1 MDHDMQAGDYVGD
14 SIRVLEGLAA
24 VRKRPGMYIGDT
36 STRGLHHMV
45 YEIVDNSIDEAM
57 AGFCD
62 NVKVTIH
69 KNNSITVV
77 DNGRGIPVDIHPT
90 EGISTLDV
98 VMTKLHAGGK
108 FDNDAYKVSGGLHGV
123 GVSVV
128 NALSVWLEV
137 EVMRDGKLH
146 KQRYQRG
153 EPDGDVQ
160 VIGDTE
166 SRGTRVRF
174 LPDPE
179 IFNVLEYSFDVLANR
194 LRELSFLNKGVRI
207 ILADE
212 RTEEERDFHF
222 EGGIRSFVEHLN
234 KNKKPLHEHPIY
246 FSGRKEIVGDKV
258 GAVELEVSIQYNESY
273 SENIHTFANNINTI
287 EGGTH
292 LFGFRSALTR
302 TINAYAAQ
310 EDLLGKKKSNL
321 SGEDVREGIVAVI
334 SVKLPQ
340 PQFEGQTKT
349 KLGNSEVRGMV
360 EQIVNENLGLYLQE
374 HPKFAKTVI
383 QKALMASRAR
393 EAARKARELVQ
404 RKSALEVGALPG
416 KLADCQEKDAS
427 QCELFL
433 VEGDS
438 AGGSAKMGRD
448 RKIQAVLPLRGKI
461 LNVEKAR
468 EDKVLS
474 SQELATLI
482 TALGTGIGE
491 DYYDI
496 EKLRYHK
503 IVLMSVDAEEHAFVR
518 DARGVR
524 MVKIGEFIDQALEG
538 RESGT
543 GYDKIVREPLGEVM
557 CCDLETNNIRF
568 KPIKGIIRHEL
579 DDALFEV
586 KTAYG
591 RSLRLTGSHSAFVY
605 EDGQVKIKRG
615 DALKVGDLAVVP
627 KTLKL
632 PNAAPERFDL
642 LRELHQHPEAAA
654 QVWLRGQ
661 AVEEWYKAAVR
672 KEYADRP
679 EYILPRVEIPEN
691 VRTEMYEARKEN
703 GISQQDLCDAIGIK
717 QPVTFYGWE
726 KGENRPTVEHFKS
739 YIEAIGL
746 DVEEMLQKV
755 EIGASKIEKT
765 WETQYKGAPTNKVRP
780 YVCLSELTADDV
792 EWFEGRHDLELTPQ
806 HHGKKGIKRYIDV
819 SSELMTLLGFY
830 LAEGSCSERN
840 GIRLAVGKNN
850 ERFLP
855 ELTEAFE
862 HVFGL
867 PGRAYEY
874 NDRVGEL
881 KLVNRVAVLAWQHLF
896 GFQGVNAITKRV
908 PDLAFNVDETLRRR
922 FLRSY
927 LLGDGTVTNGRI
939 RFSTS
944 SRDIASGVMYLLS
957 SFGVVASMH
966 NRQPDGVVREIRGE
980 AVETK
985 NEFWHVSIQARE
997 DLRTLQGVWDDHHN
1011 ANTIHTFLKGE
1022 APSINRKFQ
1031 HIEGDMIAVPI
1042 ESIEQIEAT
1051 NGHVY
1056 DFSVEGD
1063 ENFIAGMGGVLTH
1076 NTDADVD
1083 GSHIRT
1089 LLLTFFY
1096 RKFQDIIQRGHL
1108 YIAQPPLYKVKKGR
1122 KEQYLKDDKA
1132 LQKYLF
1138 DAGCTEIALKTDT
1151 LDVPVDGD
1159 ELKDLAYKIQ
1169 QYADLINRIE
1179 RFDPRALST
1188 VMMAKA
1194 PNSGPWLELLADQ
1207 QKLEELGQNA
1217 IALFNKRYSE
1227 HDELEFKLES
1237 TEEGLW
1243 RLQLIT
1249 KQNGIPHGTCIDA
1262 RFVKRAQVIELEEA
1276 AEEVRKLGQ
1285 GPYTLIGKKTEEV
1298 MVPEEI
1304 IEVITNAG
1312 QRGRDIQRYK
1322 GLGEMNADQLWDT
1335 TMDPDARTLLQVS
1348 IEDAVEADEAFVTL
1362 MGDDV
1367 AERREFI
1374 EKNALDVRNLDV

>member
-1 MDHDMQAGDYVGD
+1 MRDLRKYSAENDDAASADNTPSIEATAEAPTSTEAAPSEDSTADASSDDTAPIKTDDNGVPLSMDHDMQAGDYVGD

-128 NALSVWLEV
+128 NALSIWLEV

-153 EPDGDVQ
+153 EPDGEVQ

-166 SRGTRVRF
+166 SRGTRVHF

-179 IFNVLEYSFDVLANR
+179 IFSVLEYSFDVLANR

-474 SQELATLI
+474 SQELATMI

-503 IVLMSVDAEEHAFVR
+503 IVLM
-518 DARGVR
+518 
-524 MVKIGEFIDQALEG
+524 
-538 RESGT
+538 
-543 GYDKIVREPLGEVM
+543 
-557 CCDLETNNIRF
+557 
-568 KPIKGIIRHEL
+568 
-579 DDALFEV
+579 
-586 KTAYG
+586 
-591 RSLRLTGSHSAFVY
+591 
-605 EDGQVKIKRG
+605 
-615 DALKVGDLAVVP
+615 
-627 KTLKL
+627 
-632 PNAAPERFDL
+632 
-642 LRELHQHPEAAA
+642 
-654 QVWLRGQ
+654 
-661 AVEEWYKAAVR
+661 
-672 KEYADRP
+672 
-679 EYILPRVEIPEN
+679 
-691 VRTEMYEARKEN
+691 
-703 GISQQDLCDAIGIK
+703 
-717 QPVTFYGWE
+717 
-726 KGENRPTVEHFKS
+726 
-739 YIEAIGL
+739 
-746 DVEEMLQKV
+746 
-755 EIGASKIEKT
+755 
-765 WETQYKGAPTNKVRP
+765 
-780 YVCLSELTADDV
+780 
-792 EWFEGRHDLELTPQ
+792 
-806 HHGKKGIKRYIDV
+806 
-819 SSELMTLLGFY
+819 
-830 LAEGSCSERN
+830 
-840 GIRLAVGKNN
+840 
-850 ERFLP
+850 
-855 ELTEAFE
+855 
-862 HVFGL
+862 
-867 PGRAYEY
+867 
-874 NDRVGEL
+874 
-881 KLVNRVAVLAWQHLF
+881 
-896 GFQGVNAITKRV
+896 
-908 PDLAFNVDETLRRR
+908 
-922 FLRSY
+922 
-927 LLGDGTVTNGRI
+927 
-939 RFSTS
+939 
-944 SRDIASGVMYLLS
+944 
-957 SFGVVASMH
+957 
-966 NRQPDGVVREIRGE
+966 
-980 AVETK
+980 
-985 NEFWHVSIQARE
+985 
-997 DLRTLQGVWDDHHN
+997 
-1011 ANTIHTFLKGE
+1011 
-1022 APSINRKFQ
+1022 
-1031 HIEGDMIAVPI
+1031 
-1042 ESIEQIEAT
+1042 
-1051 NGHVY
+1051 
-1056 DFSVEGD
+1056 
-1063 ENFIAGMGGVLTH
+1063 
-1076 NTDADVD
+1076 TDADVD

-1096 RKFQDIIQRGHL
+1096 RKFQDIILRGHL

-1138 DAGCTEIALKTDT
+1138 DAGCTEIVLKTDT

-1188 VMMAKA
+1188 IMMAKA

-1227 HDELEFKLES
+1227 HDELKFKLES
-1237 TEEGLW
+1237 TEDGLW
-1243 RLQLIT
+1243 RLQLVT

-1262 RFVKRAQVIELEEA
+1262 RFVKRAQVIELEEV

-1285 GPYTLIGKKTEEV
+1285 GPYTLVGKKTEEV

-1304 IEVITNAG
+1304 IEAITNAG

-1335 TMDPDARTLLQVS
+1335 TMDPDSRTLLQVT